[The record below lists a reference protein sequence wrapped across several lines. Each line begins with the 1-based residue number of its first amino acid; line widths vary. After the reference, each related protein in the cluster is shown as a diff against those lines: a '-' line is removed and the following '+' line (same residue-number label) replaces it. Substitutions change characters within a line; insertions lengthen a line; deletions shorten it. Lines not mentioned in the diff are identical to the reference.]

1 MFYFD
6 FNQNIIIIDI
16 NEFIKYNEM
25 LNGIM
30 NEVYI
35 IDGYPLDR
43 AFIMSVPQHLRFF
56 PYGNPRPGQL
66 DLIKTIN
73 ECVTEG
79 QHLCAE
85 AANGFGKTIAA
96 ISGILPLLQKRT
108 FGAIYVARTHK
119 QLDRVME
126 ELRPLADTFGV
137 TGIVFRGRMS
147 SCLNHLVTKYT
158 SSPSLATF
166 VCSQL
171 KRTGRCKY
179 YQNLVRALRNDE
191 WYALKLCKR
200 PYKGLELRSVCQQN
214 QVCPYEVAKAVL
226 PNATIVA
233 TTYFQIF
240 DSEISSIF
248 LNAFGKSLSRVVLIL
263 DEVHNLPRIAVE
275 LASTRLSLHTI
286 QQTILEAQRYGLDSI
301 RRFGVVVEHVMEDY
315 LQSVTETELRLDSS
329 SFNEQVRKLVRIGSL
344 KDFAGEMVNVGER
357 LTNQLLMEGKHPI
370 SYTHLMGS
378 FFLRWC
384 VSQSRPDAAYFIA
397 RYRNDPTSV
406 YLELVAL
413 DPRWAT
419 SPILNGCHSS
429 IHLSGTLQPIR
440 AHIDLVG
447 LPEETWIRKLPS
459 PFSRN
464 QVLCLVSL
472 GVTTAMKY
480 RRPSMFRKITE
491 RISEISRATPHNV
504 GVFVPSYSILQ
515 ALLANGLESLINK
528 QLFHER
534 PGLSSSKN
542 DKLVKDFKAKADEG
556 ALLLG
561 VLGGRNSEGED
572 YPGHEME
579 TVVVVGV
586 PYARPGPREKA
597 RIQYFDKQF
606 PNKGRDYGYVLPAL
620 RCASQ
625 AAGRSVRRLEDR
637 GAIVFLDDRYI
648 THYCNRFLPTRI
660 SEELV
665 KLDDA
670 DGLLFNRLGSF
681 FGS

>member
-1 MFYFD
+1 
-6 FNQNIIIIDI
+6 
-16 NEFIKYNEM
+16 
-25 LNGIM
+25 M

-35 IDGYPLDR
+35 IDSYPLVR
-43 AFIMSVPQHLRFF
+43 ASIMSTQRDLRFF
-56 PYGNPRPGQL
+56 PYSNPRPGQL
-66 DLIKTIN
+66 DLIKAIN
-73 ECVTEG
+73 ECVSEG

-85 AANGFGKTIAA
+85 AVNGFGKTIAA
-96 ISGILPLLQKRT
+96 ISGVLPFLQT
-108 FGAIYVARTHK
+108 HNFGAIYVARTHK

-126 ELRPLADTFGV
+126 ELRPLADSFDV

-147 SCLNHLVTKYT
+147 SCLNHLVTRYT
-158 SSPSLATF
+158 SSPRLATF

-179 YQNLVRALRNDE
+179 YQNLVSKMRGDE
-191 WYALKLCKR
+191 WFALKLCRR
-200 PYKGLELRSVCQQN
+200 PHKGLELRSVCQQN
-214 QVCPYEVAKAVL
+214 QVCPYEVAKLVL
-226 PNATIVA
+226 PNATLVA

-240 DSEISSIF
+240 DPEISSIF
-248 LNAFGKSLSRVVLIL
+248 FNAFGKSLSRVVLVL

-286 QQTILEAQRYGLDSI
+286 QQTIIEAQRYGLDSI
-301 RRFGVVVEHVMEDY
+301 RRFGVVLEHVMEEY
-315 LQSVTETELRLDSS
+315 LAGMTETEQPLDSY
-329 SFNEQVRKLVRIGSL
+329 SFNEQVTKLVRLGSL
-344 KDFAGEMVNVGER
+344 LDFAGEMVKVGER
-357 LTNQLLMEGKHPI
+357 LANQLLMEGKHPI
-370 SYTHLMGS
+370 SYTHLTGG

-384 VSQSRPDAAYFIA
+384 MSQHRPDAAYFIA
-397 RYRNDPTSV
+397 RYKENPAAIH
-406 YLELVAL
+406 LELVAL

-419 SPILNGCHSS
+419 RPILNGCHSS

-447 LPEETWIRKLPS
+447 LPEGTQILQLPS

-472 GVTTAMKY
+472 GVTTAMKH
-480 RRPSMFRKITE
+480 RKPSMFRKIIE
-491 RISEISRATPHNV
+491 RISEVSRATPHNV

-515 ALLANGLESLINK
+515 ALLANGLESSINK

-542 DKLVKDFKAKADEG
+542 DKLVKEFKAKADEG

-561 VLGGRNSEGED
+561 VLSGRNSEGED

-597 RIQYFDKQF
+597 RIHYFEEQF

-648 THYCNRFLPTRI
+648 TSYCNRFLPDRI

-665 KLDDA
+665 EVDGV
-670 DGLLFNRLGSF
+670 DGLLFNHLNTF
-681 FGS
+681 FRSSN

>member
-1 MFYFD
+1 MILVS
-6 FNQNIIIIDI
+6 NW
-16 NEFIKYNEM
+16 
-25 LNGIM
+25 
-30 NEVYI
+30 NEVYMTS
-35 IDGYPLDR
+35 GYPHDR
-43 AFIMSVPQHLRFF
+43 AFTMSIPQHLRFF

-66 DLIKTIN
+66 DLIKAIN

-79 QHLCAE
+79 QHLCVE
-85 AANGFGKTIAA
+85 APNGFGKTIAA
-96 ISGILPLLQKRT
+96 ISGILPFLQT
-108 FGAIYVARTHK
+108 SNFGAIYVARTHK

-126 ELRPLADTFGV
+126 ELRQLAGAFGV

-166 VCSQL
+166 VCNQL

-179 YQNLVRALRNDE
+179 YQNLVREMRRDE
-191 WYALKLCKR
+191 WYALKLCR
-200 PYKGLELRSVCQQN
+200 IPYKGLELRRVCQQN

-226 PNATIVA
+226 PDATIIA

-240 DSEISSIF
+240 DSEIGSIF
-248 LNAFGKSLSRVVLIL
+248 FSALGKSLSQVALIL

-275 LASTRLSLHTI
+275 LASTRLSLYTI

-301 RRFGVVVEHVMEDY
+301 RRFGVVLEHVMEDY
-315 LQSVTETELRLDSS
+315 LQNMTETELPLDSS

-344 KDFAGEMVNVGER
+344 QDFAGKMVKVGER
-357 LTNQLLMEGKHPI
+357 LTNQLLMEGKTPI
-370 SYTHLMGS
+370 SYTHLTGS
-378 FFLRWC
+378 FWSRWC
-384 VSQSRPDAAYFIA
+384 ISQPRLDAAYFIS
-397 RYRNDPTSV
+397 RFKDDPTNIN
-406 YLELVAL
+406 LELVAL

-419 SPILNGCHSS
+419 RPILNGCHSS

-447 LPEETWIRKLPS
+447 LPEGTQTRQLPS

-464 QVLCLVSL
+464 QVFCLVSL
-472 GVTTAMKY
+472 GVTTAMRY
-480 RRPSMFRKITE
+480 RRPSMFRKIVE
-491 RISEISRATPHNV
+491 KIAEVSRATPHNI

-515 ALLANGLESLINK
+515 ALLANGLESQINRE
-528 QLFHER
+528 LFHER
-534 PGLSSSKN
+534 PGLSSSRN
-542 DKLVKDFKAKADEG
+542 DQLVKEFKSKADEG

-572 YPGHEME
+572 YPGREME

-586 PYARPGPREKA
+586 PYARPGPREKI
-597 RIQYFDKQF
+597 RIQYFEEQF
-606 PNKGRDYGYVLPAL
+606 PTKGRDYGYVLPAL

-637 GAIVFLDDRYI
+637 GAIVFLDDRY
-648 THYCNRFLPTRI
+648 TTSYCNRFLPTRI

-665 KLDDA
+665 KVDDV
-670 DGLLFNRLGSF
+670 DGLLFKQLNTF
-681 FGS
+681 FSSSN

>member
-1 MFYFD
+1 
-6 FNQNIIIIDI
+6 
-16 NEFIKYNEM
+16 
-25 LNGIM
+25 M

-35 IDGYPLDR
+35 TDSYPLDR
-43 AFIMSVPQHLRFF
+43 ALIMSRLHNLRFF
-56 PYGNPRPGQL
+56 PYDNPRSGQI
-66 DLIKTIN
+66 DLIKAIN
-73 ECVTEG
+73 DCVTEG
-79 QHLCAE
+79 QHLCVE

-96 ISGILPLLQKRT
+96 ISGVLPFLQT
-108 FGAIYVARTHK
+108 HNFGAIYVARTHK

-126 ELRPLADTFGV
+126 ELRPLAESFGV

-158 SSPSLATF
+158 SSARLATF

-171 KRTGRCKY
+171 KRTGRCQY
-179 YQNLVRALRNDE
+179 YQNLVRKMRGDE
-191 WYALKLCKR
+191 WFALKLCGR
-200 PYKGLELRSVCQQN
+200 PYKGLELRSICQQN
-214 QVCPYEVAKAVL
+214 QVCPYEVAKVVL
-226 PNATIVA
+226 PNATLVA

-240 DSEISSIF
+240 NSEISSIF
-248 LNAFGKSLSRVVLIL
+248 FNAFGKPLSRVVLIL

-286 QQTILEAQRYGLDSI
+286 QQTILEAQHYGLDSI
-301 RRFGVVVEHVMEDY
+301 RRFGVVLEHVMEDY
-315 LQSVTETELRLDSS
+315 LQDVKETELHLDPS
-329 SFNEQVRKLVRIGSL
+329 SFNEQITKLVGIRSL
-344 KDFAGEMVNVGER
+344 SDFAGEMVNAGER
-357 LTNQLLMEGKHPI
+357 IANQLLMEGKPPFGYI
-370 SYTHLMGS
+370 HLTGS

-384 VSQSRPDAAYFIA
+384 ISQRRPDAAYFIV
-397 RYRNDPTSV
+397 RYKPNPTTIH
-406 YLELVAL
+406 LELVAL

-419 SPILNGCHSS
+419 RPILNGCYSS
-429 IHLSGTLQPIR
+429 VHLSGTLQPIR

-447 LPEETWIRKLPS
+447 LPKETQIRQLPS

-472 GVTTAMKY
+472 GVTTAMKH
-480 RRPSMFRKITE
+480 RKPSMFRKISE
-491 RISEISRATPHNV
+491 RISEVSRATPHNV

-515 ALLANGLESLINK
+515 TLLSNGLEALIDK

-542 DKLVKDFKAKADEG
+542 DKLVKEFKAKADEG

-561 VLGGRNSEGED
+561 VLSGRNSEGED

-586 PYARPGPREKA
+586 PYARPGPREKE
-597 RIQYFDKQF
+597 RIQYLEQQF

-625 AAGRSVRRLEDR
+625 AAGRSVRRLDDR
-637 GAIVFLDDRYI
+637 GAIVFLDDRY
-648 THYCNRFLPTRI
+648 TTSYCNRFLPARI
-660 SEELV
+660 SEELIKV
-665 KLDDA
+665 GDV
-670 DGLLFNRLGSF
+670 DGLLFNHLDTF
-681 FGS
+681 FGSSN